1 MNMTLEY
8 LKEGQKEASEK
19 MEAAR
24 ILRDSAKT
32 KKARNVAYDNFLF
45 WQDKVAF
52 FTCELRAMEGRA

>member
-1 MNMTLEY
+1 MTTEY
-8 LKEGQKEASEK
+8 LERGKKEAIVK

-24 ILRDSAKT
+24 TLRDSAKT
-32 KKARNVAYDNFLF
+32 KTARNTAYDNFLF